1 MQDIGDDCYG
11 RHDEF
16 DDVDY
21 YGEELVGMRCH
32 GTSRN
37 YGRVRDHCHYS
48 KYS

>member
-21 YGEELVGMRCH
+21 YDEELVGMRCH
-32 GTSRN
+32 GASRN
-37 YGRVRDHCHYS
+37 YGRVRDH
-48 KYS
+48 